1 MGLTLVDMRMN
12 LINSFLDNADYSDTV
27 TARTNSFLYADLDVE
42 RRLYIR
48 DRLSVE
54 KEGKFGTSGLS
65 DAEGEYGMHQ
75 MSAASGGNPQWH
87 DGTEW
92 KDYANSI
99 NTYLNDYDLDGNRF
113 NPNIKRF
120 I

>member
-1 MGLTLVDMRMN
+1 MS
-12 LINSFLDNADYSDTV
+12 IFLANPI
-27 TARTNSFLYADLDVE
+27 LLLD
-42 RRLYIR
+42 
-48 DRLSVE
+48 VE

-92 KDYANSI
+92 KDYANST
-99 NTYLNDYDLDGNRF
+99 NTYLNDYDLDGTDLTLILSDLSEVGPIDLSGINTTTF
-113 NPNIKRF
+113 ATSPSSPSTG
-120 I
+120 